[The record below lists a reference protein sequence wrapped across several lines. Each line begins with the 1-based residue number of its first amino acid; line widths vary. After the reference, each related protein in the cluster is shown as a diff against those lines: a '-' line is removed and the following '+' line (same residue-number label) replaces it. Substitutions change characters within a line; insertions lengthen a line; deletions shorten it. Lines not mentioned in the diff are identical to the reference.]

1 MPIWYI
7 DPCKNLLADSQSDM
21 MARIGGGLGSATH
34 HVMPRPAHRAMW
46 QMAAMDGGRGQND
59 ERPGPRV
66 EIQYDSFGPKN
77 GPNIAPKNGRKCHSK
92 RIY

>member
-59 ERPGPRV
+59 ERPGWKFNR
-66 EIQYDSFGPKN
+66 IILARKTGPILAQKMARSA
-77 GPNIAPKNGRKCHSK
+77 I
-92 RIY
+92 